1 MAITIPIVTEF
12 ADKGLK
18 SAEAGFNNFKMK
30 VSEAE
35 GGVNK
40 MKAGFGAAT
49 DFMKANA
56 ATFAASAGAA
66 LVGLAVKGIGAFQ
79 DLALGASK
87 FADATG
93 LAVEDASRWTEVA
106 GDMGV
111 EANSVQGAI
120 VKMSRAIYDGSDAFQ
135 SLGAEIEYTKDG
147 TVDVNK
153 TFLNTIQAL
162 KNVKDPTE
170 RAALATKV
178 LGKSWTDL
186 AELINVG
193 SDELT
198 KSLNQVSDAK
208 VINPEEVE
216 RAKRLREAQDALGD
230 SLEELSITLGQKL
243 VPALAETANAL
254 SKVIDFSVNT
264 DTAVKTGNVFL
275 DAGAKLWSLF
285 ADNTDDAATSLNKVD
300 SALGDSRAALRAAG
314 FEAARTARGIRG
326 LDEDTNGLIDTWDKL
341 LGRLNETSAF
351 NNVKDSLDRV
361 YEAAGRALEEKTPA
375 AARAAQDAVSNLY
388 GEVADY
394 IQLLGDIPAEKQTT
408 ILAAL
413 DRGDYESVLRMLD
426 ELTRERTV
434 RITVS
439 GGTSVR
445 PGDTPTESRGG
456 RGVTVVAPD
465 GTTHY
470 LPPGIDFG
478 ALAGRSSTRSVD
490 LTSGGGGSGNRP
502 TVMVNVQGSV
512 TTERDLVETIR
523 RGLVNAQRNGA
534 QLVYSNT

>member
-1 MAITIPIVTEF
+1 MAITLPIVTEF
-12 ADKGLK
+12 SDKGLK
-18 SAEAGFNNFKMK
+18 SAEAGFKNFKAK
-30 VSEAE
+30 VAEAE
-35 GGVNK
+35 GGMGK
-40 MKAGFGAAT
+40 LKAGFGAAS
-49 DFMKANA
+49 DFIKANA
-56 ATFAASAGAA
+56 TTLAASAGAA
-66 LVGLAVKGIGAFQ
+66 LVGLAIKGIGAFQ
-79 DLALGASK
+79 DLALAASK

-111 EANSVQGAI
+111 EAGSVQGAI
-120 VKMSRAIYDGSDAFQ
+120 VKMSRAIYDGSTAFQ
-135 SLGAEIEYTKDG
+135 DLGAQIEYTKDG

-193 SDELT
+193 SDELQ
-198 KSLNQVSDAK
+198 KSLADVSDAK

-254 SKVIDFSVNT
+254 SKVIDFTVNT
-264 DTAVKTGNVFL
+264 DTKVKTGNLAL
-275 DAGAKLWSLF
+275 DASAKLWSLF
-285 ADNTDDAATSLNKVD
+285 SDNTDEASTSLIKVD

-314 FEAARTARGIRG
+314 FEALRTARGIQG

-351 NNVKDSLDRV
+351 NNVRDSLDQV

-375 AARAAQDAVSNLY
+375 AARAAQEAVSSLY

-394 IQLLGDIPAEKQTT
+394 IQLLGDIPADKQTK
-408 ILAAL
+408 ILALLDAGAYDEAL
-413 DRGDYESVLRMLD
+413 RLLEQ
-426 ELTRERTV
+426 LTRERTV
-434 RITVS
+434 KIKVS
-439 GGTSVR
+439 GGTPVR
-445 PGDTPTESRGG
+445 PGDTPSESRS
-456 RGVTVVAPD
+456 RGVNVVGPD
-465 GTTHY
+465 GRSYY
-470 LPPGIDFG
+470 LPPGLDFSG
-478 ALAGRSSTRSVD
+478 FGQTRTQSLN
-490 LTSGGGGSGNRP
+490 LTGGGSGNRP
-502 TVMVNVQGSV
+502 TVMVNVAGSV
-512 TTERDLVETIR
+512 TSERDLVETIR